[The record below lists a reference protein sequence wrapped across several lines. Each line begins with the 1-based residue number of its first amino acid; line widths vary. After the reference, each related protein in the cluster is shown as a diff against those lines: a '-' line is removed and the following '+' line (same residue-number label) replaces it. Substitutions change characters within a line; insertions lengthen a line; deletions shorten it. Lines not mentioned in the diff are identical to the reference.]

1 MSPATT
7 PLERRAALSD
17 PVARWDRM
25 LEIRRFEDRIKE
37 LFAEGLIHGT
47 THTCQGQEAVS
58 VGLATAVPPSDHVC
72 CTYRGHGHAFAL
84 GMTLDSVLGEITG
97 RTIGTIGGVGG
108 SMHLS
113 ERSIGLLP
121 TSAIVGA
128 GIPIAAGAA
137 LSAQVRGTDECCVAL
152 FGDGATNIGAF
163 HEGLNLAAIWKL
175 PVVFV
180 CENNTYGEYT
190 RIDLTTPVTDLAVR
204 ASSYAMPS
212 AIVDGQEVDAVIAAM
227 GEALDR
233 ARNGGGPTFIE
244 CKTYRYSGHSRADAG
259 TYRPPGELDEWL
271 ARDPIELYR
280 RQLVAAGSLDD
291 AAADAMVA
299 DVEARVEECVT
310 RVMASEL
317 ATVAV
322 DVRQRVRHARRSAGV
337 SDTPVVLAR
346 LGDTVDE
353 VVIVEWLVEV
363 GAEVQPGDPLV
374 RVETDKVEV
383 DVESPYAG
391 TVSAL
396 SVAEGDEVPTGATLC
411 VIATV

>member
-1 MSPATT
+1 
-7 PLERRAALSD
+7 
-17 PVARWDRM
+17 M

-58 VGLATAVPPSDHVC
+58 VGIATAVPPSDHVC

-84 GMTLDSVLGEITG
+84 GMTPDSVLGEISG

-137 LSAQVRGTDECCVAL
+137 LSAQVRGTDECCVAI

-180 CENNTYGEYT
+180 CENNIYGEYT

-212 AIVDGQEVDAVIAAM
+212 AIVDGQDVDAVIAAM
-227 GEALDR
+227 GEALRPGSQRRRSDVR
-233 ARNGGGPTFIE
+233 SR

-259 TYRPPGELDEWL
+259 T
-271 ARDPIELYR
+271 
-280 RQLVAAGSLDD
+280 VSTAG
-291 AAADAMVA
+291 
-299 DVEARVEECVT
+299 R
-310 RVMASEL
+310 
-317 ATVAV
+317 
-322 DVRQRVRHARRSAGV
+322 ARRVAG
-337 SDTPVVLAR
+337 P
-346 LGDTVDE
+346 
-353 VVIVEWLVEV
+353 
-363 GAEVQPGDPLV
+363 
-374 RVETDKVEV
+374 
-383 DVESPYAG
+383 
-391 TVSAL
+391 
-396 SVAEGDEVPTGATLC
+396 
-411 VIATV
+411 